1 MSDCLQ
7 RIRELKE
14 LTMRKLSTTVED
26 EQSEKKRM
34 EELHSKGADAEEEQE
49 TLSLQVRVTRRK
61 GERGARERERERER
75 EGKSEG
81 RHTAPAM

>member
-49 TLSLQVRVTRRK
+49 TLSLQV
-61 GERGARERERERER
+61 
-75 EGKSEG
+75 
-81 RHTAPAM
+81 